1 MSEQIT
7 SSQAYDLFFSL
18 LMIAAIF
25 TTLYIGITGRQQRAK
40 KK

>member
-1 MSEQIT
+1 MNDNLSLA
-7 SSQAYDLFFSL
+7 QAYDLFLSM